1 MCKPCTIKCKCKAK
15 CNNPHNNGGECP
27 RCSIPESDS
36 ESEHEDET
44 LQNEEMI
51 PIVPSSSRD
60 DFDSE
65 PESDEDHNV

>member
-1 MCKPCTIKCKCKAK
+1 MEASVQ
-15 CNNPHNNGGECP
+15 GV
-27 RCSIPESDS
+27 ESDS

-44 LQNEEMI
+44 LLNEEII

-65 PESDEDHNV
+65 PESDEDQNV